1 MYTIKIP
8 KTHDDFKA
16 YYALRYKILNEPAGH
31 PKGTEKD
38 DYEPI
43 SEHFMA
49 VDEKQNIVGVIKLY
63 ERSEGVGFISHLAV
77 AVEHQRKGVGK
88 LLIKAVEQ
96 RARERGFKTLGAKTR
111 MTATSYF
118 EKIGFKITGMP
129 TPHLGT
135 THLVWLEKALS

>member
-96 RARERGFKTLGAKTR
+96 RARERGFKTLGAMTR
-111 MTATSYF
+111 VTATSYF

>member
-96 RARERGFKTLGAKTR
+96 RARERGFKTLGAMTR